1 MAPKV
6 PAAVDEGELPE
17 VGLELLQNVEMEAG
31 LQEEPMKEVAEL
43 DLREIEVLGNVR
55 MVQ

>member
-6 PAAVDEGELPE
+6 PAAADEGELLE
-17 VGLELLQNVEMEAG
+17 VGLEHLQNVEMEAG

>member
-1 MAPKV
+1 MAPKA
-6 PAAVDEGELPE
+6 PAAVDERELPE

-31 LQEEPMKEVAEL
+31 LREEPMKEVAEL
-43 DLREIEVLGNVR
+43 ELREIEVLGNVR